1 MLKLPQEIKIALVK
15 KNTTLKEWAREK
27 GFNYSTVFSVA
38 TGVLQPKSKNTKS
51 YKIKKA
57 LEEELLGVIKN
68 ESSGNRRT
76 AV

>member
-1 MLKLPQEIKIALVK
+1 MLRLPQEIKIALVK
-15 KNTTLKEWAREK
+15 KNTTLKEWAKKK

-38 TGVLQPKSKNTKS
+38 TGIIQPKNKNTKS

-57 LEEELLGVIKN
+57 LEEEILGVDN
-68 ESSGNRRT
+68 ESSRNISR